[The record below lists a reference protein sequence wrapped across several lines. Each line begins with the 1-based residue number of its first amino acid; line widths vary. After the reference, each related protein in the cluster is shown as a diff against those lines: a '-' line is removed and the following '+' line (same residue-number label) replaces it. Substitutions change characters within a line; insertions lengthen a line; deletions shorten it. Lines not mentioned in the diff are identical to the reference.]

1 MKRVLILTL
10 ALMLLTSSAL
20 AVGFDTSKGY
30 PVVEEP
36 VTFNILAKQHMFH
49 VNWDEMDLWKDY
61 EAMTGVHI
69 DWTLVTSESFDEK
82 RNLLMAANELP
93 DAIMIANLTN
103 EQLIQYGEDGL
114 LVDFSGLLEY
124 MPNLSAAMEKYPQYE
139 GVDTCEEVGYY
150 YAKINLLDDFFAQLI
165 DELDQADLL
174 ENTVIVGVTDHYSY
188 SMKDQER
195 VLELSDVP
203 VELMVEK
210 TPCFIWSADMEQ
222 PVTVD
227 KTCNTSDILPTLLN
241 LFGMETDYR
250 YIGQDVFNPNY
261 DGYVIFSDGN
271 WITNEVVYENGS
283 ITHTFYDDAEANV
296 DINAMNELAQRYIET
311 SNLILESDYY
321 AQ

>member
-1 MKRVLILTL
+1 
-10 ALMLLTSSAL
+10 
-20 AVGFDTSKGY
+20 
-30 PVVEEP
+30 
-36 VTFNILAKQHMFH
+36 
-49 VNWDEMDLWKDY
+49 
-61 EAMTGVHI
+61 
-69 DWTLVTSESFDEK
+69 
-82 RNLLMAANELP
+82 
-93 DAIMIANLTN
+93 
-103 EQLIQYGEDGL
+103 
-114 LVDFSGLLEY
+114 
-124 MPNLSAAMEKYPQYE
+124 
-139 GVDTCEEVGYY
+139 
-150 YAKINLLDDFFAQLI
+150 
-165 DELDQADLL
+165 
-174 ENTVIVGVTDHYSY
+174 
-188 SMKDQER
+188 MKDQER

-241 LFGMETDYR
+241 LFGMKTDYC

-261 DGYVIFSDGN
+261 DGYVIFSDGS